1 MISIAR
7 IKLGVVYGANLE
19 SKIAIKIEKK
29 RCFSGTFWNFLLN
42 ISKKIK
48 EKLESI
54 QKIFGRKSRI
64 CL

>member
-29 RCFSGTFWNFLLN
+29 RSFSGTFWNFLLN